1 MSCLSEAVARS
12 APPSLSISANHRVL
26 GNTTLAAGRIYLCQ
40 MAAVCCLLVGN
51 AAAGAQPLYATAG
64 PELPDAPVAHLG
76 WQSGGNGTA
85 SQQNPV
91 AGTAAIPQHAAHE
104 TADPSAQQSATATS
118 AITGTVEDSNGDVIQ
133 GAKLVLTAFDG
144 TTILQTSGSDGQF
157 SFTGLAAGTYSIAVT
172 GKGWGRFSLPKIS
185 LAAGESRILE
195 HVILP
200 ASSGVTEVRVDGSA
214 TALSLQQVQIAVQQR
229 VMGVFPNFYSSF
241 DWNAPPMLPRQKYA
255 LAFRSMIDPMT
266 FVGAGVIAG
275 VEQARD
281 TFPGY
286 GQGVAGYGRRYGA
299 AYANSFTG
307 RMLGGA
313 VFPSLFHQ
321 DPRYFYMGSGSI
333 FKRALYAISTAL
345 ITRGDNGRWQPN
357 YSHVLGNFTAG
368 AISNLYYPSS
378 SRGLSLTLLNGA
390 LETAGD
396 AGTDF
401 AREFFLRGMTSH
413 VPASSNGKP

>member
-1 MSCLSEAVARS
+1 MSRPSESAARS
-12 APPSLSISANHRVL
+12 APPCLSIPAEHGPRR
-26 GNTTLAAGRIYLCQ
+26 NTTPALAKQSFYRLAI
-40 MAAVCCLLVGN
+40 VTCLLAGSAMGTAQN
-51 AAAGAQPLYATAG
+51 HAALAGLA
-64 PELPDAPVAHLG
+64 LPDAPMAHLG
-76 WQSGGNGTA
+76 WQSGVAVAEPG
-85 SQQNPV
+85 QNPV
-91 AGTAAIPQHAAHE
+91 TAASPTPQNAANE
-104 TADPSAQQSATATS
+104 VAEKAGQSSGTETS

-133 GAKLVLTAFDG
+133 GAKLVLTASNG
-144 TTILQTSGSDGQF
+144 KSIVVTSGSDGQF
-157 SFTGLAAGTYSIAVT
+157 SFAGLAAGTYSIAVT
-172 GKGWGRFSLPKIS
+172 GKGWGRYSLPEIS
-185 LAAGESRILE
+185 LIAGESRILE

-214 TALSLQQVQIAVQQR
+214 AELSLEQVQIAVQQR

-286 GQGVAGYGRRYGA
+286 GQGLAGYGRRYGA

-321 DPRYFYMGSGSI
+321 DPRYFYMGSGSV

>member
-1 MSCLSEAVARS
+1 MGMAQNHS
-12 APPSLSISANHRVL
+12 A
-26 GNTTLAAGRIYLCQ
+26 LAGL
-40 MAAVCCLLVGN
+40 
-51 AAAGAQPLYATAG
+51 
-64 PELPDAPVAHLG
+64 ELPDAPVAHLG
-76 WQSGGNGTA
+76 WQSGVTGSA
-85 SQQNPV
+85 SQQSPV
-91 AGTAAIPQHAAHE
+91 AGTAVTPRNAAIEVAGEAVQN
-104 TADPSAQQSATATS
+104 SSTATS

-133 GAKLVLTAFDG
+133 GARLVLTAPNG
-144 TTILQTSGSDGQF
+144 KTTIQTSGPDGQF
-157 SFTGLAAGTYSIAVT
+157 SFAGLAAGTYSIAVT
-172 GKGWGRFSLPKIS
+172 GKGWGRYSLPTIT
-185 LAAGESRILE
+185 LATGESRILE

-214 TALSLQQVQIAVQQR
+214 TELSLEQVQIAVQQR

-266 FVGAGVIAG
+266 FAGAGVIAG

>member
-1 MSCLSEAVARS
+1 MGLAQSHS
-12 APPSLSISANHRVL
+12 A
-26 GNTTLAAGRIYLCQ
+26 LAGL
-40 MAAVCCLLVGN
+40 
-51 AAAGAQPLYATAG
+51 
-64 PELPDAPVAHLG
+64 ELPDAPVAHLG
-76 WQSGGNGTA
+76 WQSPA
-85 SQQNPV
+85 SGSAPEQSPV
-91 AGTAAIPQHAAHE
+91 AGTAATPRNAAIEVAGE
-104 TADPSAQQSATATS
+104 TVQSSSTSTS

-133 GAKLVLTAFDG
+133 GAKLVLTG
-144 TTILQTSGSDGQF
+144 SNGKSVVQTSGSDGQF
-157 SFTGLAAGTYSIAVT
+157 SFAGLAAGTYSIAVT
-172 GKGWGRFSLPKIS
+172 GKGWGRYSLPEIS
-185 LAAGESRILE
+185 LTAGESRILE

-214 TALSLQQVQIAVQQR
+214 TELSLEQVQIAVQQR

>member
-1 MSCLSEAVARS
+1 
-12 APPSLSISANHRVL
+12 
-26 GNTTLAAGRIYLCQ
+26 
-40 MAAVCCLLVGN
+40 MAAVCCLL
-51 AAAGAQPLYATAG
+51 AGSAMGMAQSHSALAG
-64 PELPDAPVAHLG
+64 LELPDAPVAHLG
-76 WQSGGNGTA
+76 WQ
-85 SQQNPV
+85 NP
-91 AGTAAIPQHAAHE
+91 A
-104 TADPSAQQSATATS
+104 SATAPEQSPIAPTAATPRNAAIEVAGETVQSSSTS
-118 AITGTVEDSNGDVIQ
+118 TCAITGTVEDSNGDVIQ
-133 GAKLVLTAFDG
+133 GAKLVLTG
-144 TTILQTSGSDGQF
+144 SNGKTTIQTSGTDGQF
-157 SFTGLAAGTYSIAVT
+157 SFAGLAAGTYSIAVT
-172 GKGWGRFSLPKIS
+172 GKGWGRYSLPEIS
-185 LAAGESRILE
+185 LTAGESRILE

-214 TALSLQQVQIAVQQR
+214 TELSLEQVQIAVQQR

-266 FVGAGVIAG
+266 FAGAGVIAG

-321 DPRYFYMGSGSI
+321 DPRYFYMGSGSV